1 MRTLVFGVLMMAS
14 LQGFSQRACSTQ
26 EYLEQQQAQ
35 QPAYAAKRAA
45 IETFIRQQSAQAS
58 SLKTEAKNTIRIPVV
73 VHILYNTASQNIS
86 DAQVASQLVALNR
99 DFNKQNADTANIP
112 ERFRALAADV
122 EVEFALATA
131 DPMGR
136 PTTGVIRR
144 QTNVTEW
151 TMDDKI
157 KFSAQG
163 GDNAWDSKSYL
174 NIWVGNVRQLLGY
187 SSVPGG
193 PADKDGVVINTSAF
207 GTINTGAP
215 YNLGRTAVHE
225 VGHWLG
231 LKHIWGD
238 TYCGDDLVD
247 DTPKQGN
254 YTTGC
259 PTAFRTSCGN
269 NATGDMYMNYMDF
282 TNDACIN
289 LFTEGQKNRM
299 RSLFNEGGP
308 RHSLLSSKGLKEPW
322 MEEAP
327 VEEEP
332 VVPKEPRLYPN
343 PAGGEVVLDL
353 SGQSQWVG
361 SEIKVIA
368 MNGVEV
374 QRQKV
379 SSSLQKIDLSRLAP
393 GIYMVWVKAGSEEIR
408 QKLVKY

>member
-1 MRTLVFGVLMMAS
+1 MRTLVFVVLMMAT
-14 LQGFSQRACSTQ
+14 LQGLSQRACSTQ
-26 EYLEQQQAQ
+26 DYLEQQQAQ

-45 IETFIRQQSAQAS
+45 IESFIRQQRIQTTT
-58 SLKTEAKNTIRIPVV
+58 LKTEARNTFQIPVV
-73 VHILYNTASQNIS
+73 VHILYNTSAQNIS
-86 DAQVASQLVALNR
+86 DAQVASQLAALNR
-99 DFNKQNADTANIP
+99 DFNKQNPDSVNIP
-112 ERFRALAADV
+112 ERFKALAADI
-122 EVEFALATA
+122 EIEFALATA

-136 PTTGVIRR
+136 PTTGIIRKH
-144 QTNVTEW
+144 TAVAEW

-187 SSVPGG
+187 ASEPGG
-193 PADKDGVVINTSAF
+193 STEKDGVVINTSAF

-225 VGHWLG
+225 VSHWLG

-269 NATGDMYMNYMDF
+269 NAIGDMYMNYMDF

-289 LFTEGQKNRM
+289 LFTEGQKLRM
-299 RSLFNEGGP
+299 RSLFNAGGP
-308 RHSLLSSKGLKEPW
+308 RQSLLSTKGLNEPW
-322 MEEAP
+322 LQAAPVEEAP
-327 VEEEP
+327 VAQR
-332 VVPKEPRLYPN
+332 EPRIYPN
-343 PAGGEVVLDL
+343 PAAGDVVLDL

-361 SEIKVIA
+361 SDIKVIA
-368 MNGVEV
+368 VNGVEV
-374 QRQKV
+374 LRQKV
-379 SSSLQKIDLSRLAP
+379 SSTQQKIDLSRLAP
-393 GIYMVWVKAGSEEIR
+393 GIYMVWIKAGKEEIR

>member
-1 MRTLVFGVLMMAS
+1 MVFGVLMMAS
-14 LQGFSQRACSTQ
+14 LQGMSQRICSTQ
-26 EYLEQQQAQ
+26 EYLEQQHTQ
-35 QPAYAAKRAA
+35 QPAYAAKRTV
-45 IETFIRQQSAQAS
+45 IESFIRQQSVQAS
-58 SLKTEAKNTIRIPVV
+58 SLKTESRNTIRIPVV
-73 VHILYNTASQNIS
+73 VHILYNNASQNIS
-86 DAQVASQLVALNR
+86 DAQVASQLAALNR
-99 DFNKQNADTANIP
+99 DFNKQNPDTVNIP
-112 ERFRALAADV
+112 ERFKALAADV
-122 EVEFALATA
+122 EIEFALATA

-136 PTTGVIRR
+136 PTTGIIRR
-144 QTNVTEW
+144 QTTVAEW

-163 GDNAWDSKSYL
+163 GDNAWNSKSYL

-193 PADKDGVVINTSAF
+193 PAEKDGVVINTSAF

-225 VGHWLG
+225 VGHWLA

-238 TYCGDDLVD
+238 TYCGDDLVG

-259 PTAFRTSCGN
+259 PTTFRTSCGN

-289 LFTEGQKNRM
+289 LFTEGQKQRM
-299 RSLFNEGGP
+299 RSLFNNGGP
-308 RHSLLSSKGLKEPW
+308 RESLLASKGLNEPW
-322 MEEAP
+322 TEALPVEEAP
-327 VEEEP
+327 VASLA
-332 VVPKEPRLYPN
+332 PRLYPN

-353 SGQSQWVG
+353 SGQSQWLG
-361 SEIKVIA
+361 SELKVIA
-368 MNGVEV
+368 INGIEV
-374 QRQKV
+374 RRQKV
-379 SSSLQKIDLSRLAP
+379 CSSLQKIDLSRLAP